1 MDKIKTSF
9 KQINAYLKQLKQEH
23 NCSQANTYELMQH
36 IKQKRK
42 RRNYINAVIER
53 DALQRMQK
61 WDEEGQTPQ
70 SVTTQ
75 PAQYRESLLVFEFL

>member
-1 MDKIKTSF
+1 
-9 KQINAYLKQLKQEH
+9 
-23 NCSQANTYELMQH
+23 MQH